1 MKPITIEDSRF
12 LIEWSRGSLIIKDK
26 EDNYRNYAII
36 GDFTDYTE
44 EQILNYVYSYVDGD

>member
-1 MKPITIEDSRF
+1 MKPIALEDSRF

-26 EDNYRNYAII
+26 EDDYRNYAII